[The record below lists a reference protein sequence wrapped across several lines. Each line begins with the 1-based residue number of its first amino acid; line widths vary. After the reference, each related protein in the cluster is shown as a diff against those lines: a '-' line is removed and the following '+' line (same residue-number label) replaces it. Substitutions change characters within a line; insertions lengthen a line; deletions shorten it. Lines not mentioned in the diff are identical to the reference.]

1 MRTTPS
7 VIVFDVNGTLSNMS
21 GMGAR
26 LIQAG
31 APAYLADVWFAGL
44 LRDGFALTATGA
56 NEPFARIGAQ
66 NLRTLLQDVPL
77 VQDVDEAVRQVME
90 GFAELGLHP
99 DSGPGIGALK
109 ESGYRLVTLSNGSA
123 EAARKLFAQAG
134 IEQHFEALLSV
145 ENARQWKP
153 ARAAYEYAARV
164 CETDPAQMLLVAG
177 HPWDIHGASRAGLR
191 TAWLNRTGSAY
202 PQYFDAP
209 DHTIETLAE
218 LAPALHRSSPR

>member
-1 MRTTPS
+1 
-7 VIVFDVNGTLSNMS
+7 VVFDVNGTLSDMA

-26 LIQAG
+26 FIQAG

-44 LRDGFALTATGA
+44 LRDGFALIASGG

-66 NLRTLLQDVPL
+66 NLRALLRDVPL

-90 GFAELGLHP
+90 GFAELGLHE
-99 DSGPGIGALK
+99 DSRPGIRALR

-123 EAARKLFAQAG
+123 EVARRLFVEAG

-153 ARAAYEYAARV
+153 ARAAYDYAARV
-164 CETDPAQMLLVAG
+164 CETEPEEMLLVAA

-191 TAWLNRTGSAY
+191 TAWLNRTGAPY
-202 PQYFDAP
+202 PDYFDAP
-209 DHTIETLAE
+209 DYTLETLAE
-218 LAPALHRSSPR
+218 LVPALGSSGPR